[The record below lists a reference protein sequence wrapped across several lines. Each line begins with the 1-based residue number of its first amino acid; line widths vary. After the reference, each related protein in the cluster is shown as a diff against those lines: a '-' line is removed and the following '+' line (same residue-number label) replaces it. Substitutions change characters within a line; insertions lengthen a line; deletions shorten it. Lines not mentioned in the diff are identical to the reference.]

1 MKITTTGRCSTGS
14 GTETLTMTG
23 GAGFDPLL
31 ELLDEVLVLDDDG
44 DADDEVEAVADATA
58 VGLEPTVG
66 EGDALPGLVGA
77 GVDVGV
83 WEVAVC
89 EVCGSDVAPVEDF
102 PPGTPLDGECVDFA
116 DGDW

>member
-1 MKITTTGRCSTGS
+1 
-14 GTETLTMTG
+14 MTG
-23 GAGFDPLL
+23 AAGFDPLL
-31 ELLDEVLVLDDDG
+31 ELLGEVLGLDDDG
-44 DADDEVEAVADATA
+44 DTDADDGVEAGADAVA

-66 EGDALPGLVGA
+66 EGEALPGLVGA
-77 GVDVGV
+77 GVEVGV
-83 WEVAVC
+83 WEVAGS